1 MSDHQISLEELT
13 QRYVDAVEA
22 EEEARFTQ
30 SAIAWSAREM
40 GGKASLAHIASQA
53 HRKAYRLVAQAD
65 TFDLVKL
72 RETRPTLTW
81 LHLNILATAAAA
93 IIGTGPTEQVMA
105 QMKAN
110 PGMENAG
117 WWMLEEWADKVVD
130 NEWTP
135 ADLRREIGTYLGGP
149 TDDPSVIVKK
159 AESSSE
165 KLKKVV
171 DEAVRANVLEP
182 VVERVESAHKYAEAR
197 MKEAGAARSASW
209 DGRQ

>member
-22 EEEARFTQ
+22 EEAARFTQ

-40 GGKASLAHIASQA
+40 SGKAALTHIASQA
-53 HRKAYRLVAQAD
+53 HRKTYRLVAQAD

-72 RETRPTLTW
+72 RESRPVLTW
-81 LHLNILATAAAA
+81 LHLNILATAAPALLKGVDAA
-93 IIGTGPTEQVMA
+93 ASWDVLTQ
-105 QMKAN
+105 
-110 PGMENAG
+110 
-117 WWMLEEWADKVVD
+117 WADKIVD
-130 NEWTP
+130 SEWTP
-135 ADLRREIGTYLGGP
+135 ADLRREIGSAIGGP
-149 TDDPSVIVKK
+149 ADDPSVIVKK
-159 AESSSE
+159 AEASSE